1 MRLRVP
7 IRHDERIGN
16 ISTDETL
23 PPVILPGMVPLE
35 MRGDTQ
41 SPAPFTGHKV
51 LLPAFGTRTRDI
63 GS

>member
-41 SPAPFTGHKV
+41 SPTPFTGHKV
-51 LLPAFGTRTRDI
+51 LHPTFGTRRRDI
-63 GS
+63 TR